1 MTFKEELEAQ
11 GKRLAEAQRR
21 YFAGRAKPDGGRDE
35 TTDGVVSRPGL
46 ALLKGVKFYGG
57 GEVPGGTGEPEY
69 RSHPEIVRFAQE
81 RFHGGGEVPNEPASQ
96 DVSGRTEPP
105 PRGGGQGDEAS
116 PPDAVKVLTIHAV
129 MVQGED
135 ASSCPRPPL
144 DAEFMLHLL
153 LRHDEHDAL
162 IGDLIERYGR
172 KFARLGARRANLWFY
187 AEVLWTALPLL
198 KRALIK
204 ASGLVA
210 FGEWVRRHVL

>member
-11 GKRLAEAQRR
+11 GKRLVEAQRR
-21 YFAGRAKPDGGRDE
+21 YFASQAKPDGGRDE
-35 TTDGVVSRPGL
+35 PPRGELRPGL

-57 GEVPGGTGEPEY
+57 GEVPGGAGEPKY
-69 RSHPEIVRFAQE
+69 RSHPEIARFVQE
-81 RFHGGGEVPNEPASQ
+81 NFYGSGEVPNGPASQ
-96 DVSGRTEPP
+96 DASGQAEPP
-105 PRGGGQGDEAS
+105 AS
-116 PPDAVKVLTIHAV
+116 SDGPGEETPPSDDVKGFTFHLVIATGADAP
-129 MVQGED
+129 
-135 ASSCPRPPL
+135 SCPRPPL
-144 DAEFMLHLL
+144 DAEFILHLL

-172 KFARLGARRANLWFY
+172 KCARLGARRANLWFY